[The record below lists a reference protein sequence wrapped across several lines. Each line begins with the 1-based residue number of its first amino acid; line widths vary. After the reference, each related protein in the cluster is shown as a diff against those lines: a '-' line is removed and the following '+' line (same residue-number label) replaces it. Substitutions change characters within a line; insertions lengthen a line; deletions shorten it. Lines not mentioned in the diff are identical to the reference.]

1 MAKTARTAVEL
12 CGIERRL
19 PSARFSGLLSA
30 ANASKRRNS
39 TMRRGSRK
47 PGHGLLVMLS
57 LAVCLPKISEQ
68 SIAPVIGRS
77 MPLDRTR
84 LEPRPGLSS
93 ERGGEHDLETRLC
106 SLAAAA
112 NSAAGRSCDRPS
124 LQARCDDPMVECER
138 WISQI
143 DKRLAGLQMLSS
155 IVEAEEM
162 LAGGRAS
169 EKTGAKDAAQCVD
182 EEEQAEIRAM
192 LEEMQRQ
199 RDFAKTA
206 AGREVLLLD
215 RGLEG
220 EEAAERDYDDLAQE
234 HERQEERAV
243 SRVQCPVSEIE
254 YE

>member
-1 MAKTARTAVEL
+1 
-12 CGIERRL
+12 
-19 PSARFSGLLSA
+19 
-30 ANASKRRNS
+30 
-39 TMRRGSRK
+39 
-47 PGHGLLVMLS
+47 
-57 LAVCLPKISEQ
+57 
-68 SIAPVIGRS
+68 

-93 ERGGEHDLETRLC
+93 ERGAEHDLETRL
-106 SLAAAA
+106 LAAAA

-169 EKTGAKDAAQCVD
+169 EKSGAKDAAQGID

-206 AGREVLLLD
+206 AGRRVSLLAANGHD

-220 EEAAERDYDDLAQE
+220 EEAAERDYDDVAQE

-243 SRVQCPVSEIE
+243 SRVQYPVSEIE